1 MDKQKRRPAIRTEER
16 GRERGH
22 GQLGTSEDIACWE
35 TTRLCKWV
43 LSQERRSAH
52 PVCLP
57 PLHLLLLLLRLLL
70 LLPAPAAVV
79 KCMPSAPAVPQ
90 NSLTALLPFSSCA
103 QLAASCFCVAFN
115 TPQPHPV
122 SPQFTPF
129 PAKVF
134 SFLLSQKKQ
143 NTLSQSRSE
152 VKVNPLKH
160 RVLLLLLLLETFQ

>member
-52 PVCLP
+52 PVCC
-57 PLHLLLLLLRLLL
+57 PLHLLLLQRLLL
-70 LLPAPAAVV
+70 PVPAAVV

-122 SPQFTPF
+122 SPQSFPF

>member
-1 MDKQKRRPAIRTEER
+1 MQASLQATSRMDKQKRRPAIRTEER
-16 GRERGH
+16 GHERGRGRRRGH
-22 GQLGTSEDIACWE
+22 GQLGTSEDIACRE

-52 PVCLP
+52 PVCCP
-57 PLHLLLLLLRLLL
+57 HHLLLLLLRLL

-115 TPQPHPV
+115 TPQPRPP
-122 SPQFTPF
+122 PQSTLFT
-129 PAKVF
+129 AKVF
-134 SFLLSQKKQ
+134 SFLLSQKKAEY
-143 NTLSQSRSE
+143 SQS
-152 VKVNPLKH
+152 KPK
-160 RVLLLLLLLETFQ
+160 

>member
-1 MDKQKRRPAIRTEER
+1 M
-16 GRERGH
+16 
-22 GQLGTSEDIACWE
+22 LGDNALMQMGFKSRA
-35 TTRLCKWV
+35 KV
-43 LSQERRSAH
+43 SASS
-52 PVCLP
+52 VLP

-143 NTLSQSRSE
+143 NTFSQSRSE

-160 RVLLLLLLLETFQ
+160 RVLLFETFQ